1 MHPADVMINVYAMR
15 CNAANVCMQIV
26 ASVGRTHQPKLHNGA
41 HRTIDVVRT
50 VAASAVLIP
59 ADMTVLPLIS
69 GKTLHMEER
78 SGRSLGGRIHDCTNI
93 FSECN
98 APYVITTIYAV
109 TVFLL
114 AEAHG

>member
-1 MHPADVMINVYAMR
+1 
-15 CNAANVCMQIV
+15 MQQIF
-26 ASVGRTHQPKLHNGA
+26 ACKLLHSVGRINRPKLHNGA

-50 VAASAVLIP
+50 VAANVVLIP

-69 GKTLHMEER
+69 GKTLHMEES

-98 APYVITTIYAV
+98 APYVIKADDTV
-109 TVFLL
+109 TVSY
-114 AEAHG
+114 

>member
-1 MHPADVMINVYAMR
+1 
-15 CNAANVCMQIV
+15 MQQMF
-26 ASVGRTHQPKLHNGA
+26 ACKLLHSVGRTHQPKLHNGA

-69 GKTLHMEER
+69 GKTLHMEES

-98 APYVITTIYAV
+98 APYVIKAYDTV
-109 TVFLL
+109 TVSY
-114 AEAHG
+114 